1 MISNRT
7 RGYKTEAVVLRH
19 IPLGEADRLLTIYAL
34 DLGKVRCVA
43 RGVRRIKSRLSG
55 HIQPLN
61 RISLSLTEG
70 RNLDIVTEAEA
81 INVYPAMHNDLFKLS
96 AAMFLAELVDGF
108 SEERSPSMPIY
119 RLLTDS
125 LDHIETAN
133 NPEQLIRYTQTRI
146 LDLSGFGPE
155 LHQCVFCQT
164 ALEPSQHLFS
174 RLEGGIVCPGCR
186 SESEETLTSISLSA
200 LKVFRFFQR
209 EPSDK
214 AMKLLLDPET
224 LSNLERILDGYTRFL
239 LERDM
244 KTTEF
249 LDLVSSRR
257 IRNPI
262 PNTDITSR
270 SDE

>member
-1 MISNRT
+1 MINHRT

-19 IPLGEADRLLTIYAL
+19 IPVGEADRLRTIYTA

-81 INVYPAMHNDLFKLS
+81 VNVYPAMHNDLVKLS

-108 SEERSPSMPIY
+108 SEERSPSEPVY

-125 LDHIETAN
+125 LDHIETAE
-133 NPEQLIRYTQTRI
+133 NPVQLIRYTQTRI

-155 LHQCVFCQT
+155 LHQCVVCQT
-164 ALEPSQHLFS
+164 ILEPGRHSFS
-174 RLEGGIVCPGCR
+174 RFDGGIVCPRCR
-186 SESEETLTSISLSA
+186 SESEEPLTSMSLSA
-200 LKVFRFFQR
+200 LKVLRFFHR
-209 EPSDK
+209 GP
-214 AMKLLLDPET
+214 P
-224 LSNLERILDGYTRFL
+224 G
-239 LERDM
+239 
-244 KTTEF
+244 
-249 LDLVSSRR
+249 
-257 IRNPI
+257 
-262 PNTDITSR
+262 
-270 SDE
+270 